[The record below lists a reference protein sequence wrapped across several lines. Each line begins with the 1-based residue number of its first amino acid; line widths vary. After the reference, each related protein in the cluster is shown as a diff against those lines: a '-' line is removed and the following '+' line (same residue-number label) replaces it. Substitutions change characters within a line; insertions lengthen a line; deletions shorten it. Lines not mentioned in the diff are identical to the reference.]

1 MYLLYCVFLS
11 FLFLPTCS
19 LSAWSGGGIRNYLP
33 LLAHGGKNNHL
44 IAFFSC
50 ASAKA
55 GASLFVVLILGTA
68 SNPKITDDRKSH
80 QVHSG
85 FTFVFQLNKVAI
97 PLRSVTLPGLPL
109 SVFCIGVFEKPKH
122 NTENPK
128 HLSGKGCFICSSET
142 LFLAFL

>member
-1 MYLLYCVFLS
+1 MTLPSLSANQPSFAPLKTSLNSRSYFGLVACGQILRSPRTALGRYERLQAEVVTEENMYLLYCVFLS

-85 FTFVFQLNKVAI
+85 FTFVF
-97 PLRSVTLPGLPL
+97 
-109 SVFCIGVFEKPKH
+109 
-122 NTENPK
+122 
-128 HLSGKGCFICSSET
+128 
-142 LFLAFL
+142 